1 MEQLPPLK
9 RTKAQKRRIMN
20 WVKIVII
27 VYCVIGIGLYT
38 FQDDFLFHPEKLE
51 ATHKFNIEQP
61 FKEMNIAVNNE
72 DSISMVDFLPKAGI
86 PLKGLVIYFHGN
98 KDNIERYAGFTK
110 PFTEKGYE
118 VWMPDYPG
126 FGKSSGELTE
136 DKLYKYALL
145 VRKMAGTRF
154 SNDSIVI
161 YGKSLGTGIAAYV
174 ASETQNKM
182 LLLETPYYSIPSL
195 FSSYAFIYPTES
207 MAKYKLP
214 TNNFL
219 EFAQEPVIIFHGDDD
234 DIIPYSNAEKLKKYL
249 KPTDKFYTIPDG
261 THHNINK
268 NPVYFKVLDSLLNN

>member
-9 RTKAQKRRIMN
+9 RTAAQKRRILN

-27 VYCVIGIGLYT
+27 VYCGIGIALYT
-38 FQDDFLFHPEKLE
+38 FQDSFLFHPEKLN
-51 ATHKFNIEQP
+51 ASYVFKIDQP
-61 FKEMNIAVNNE
+61 FKEMNIPVNEE
-72 DSISMVDFLPKAGI
+72 DNISMVAFLPNEGV
-86 PLKGLVIYFHGN
+86 PVKGLVIYFHGN
-98 KDNIERYAGFTK
+98 KENIERYAGFTK

-126 FGKSSGELTE
+126 FGKSGGQITE

-145 VRKMAGTRF
+145 VRKMADGRF
-154 SNDSIVI
+154 NKDSIII

-174 ASETQNKM
+174 CSETQNKM
-182 LLLETPYYSIPSL
+182 LVMETPYYSIPTL
-195 FSSYAFIYPTES
+195 IGKYAFMYPTQTMS
-207 MAKYKLP
+207 KYNLP
-214 TNNFL
+214 TNYFL
-219 EFAQEPVIIFHGDDD
+219 EFTEEPVIIFHGDED

-268 NPVYFKVLDSLLNN
+268 NPIYFKVLDSLLKP